1 LAELLTV
8 VPAQRLC
15 DPSAWGIFYSGCDG
29 HHVGIVSRHNIFV
42 KDDHLR
48 GDAVVAVRCMAHL
61 RMMTKR
67 SRRNLGS
74 MMTQLTL
81 SSWETIYRR
90 SLMMAQGTCSAA
102 EYQRMVME
110 KAAAMQ
116 QSTMALMMGRGHEA
130 VVAPYLVRSRANARR
145 LRRK

>member
-1 LAELLTV
+1 
-8 VPAQRLC
+8 
-15 DPSAWGIFYSGCDG
+15 
-29 HHVGIVSRHNIFV
+29 
-42 KDDHLR
+42 
-48 GDAVVAVRCMAHL
+48 
-61 RMMTKR
+61 
-67 SRRNLGS
+67 

-116 QSTMALMMGRGHEA
+116 ASTVALMTGRGKA
-130 VVAPYLVRSRANARR
+130 AALSPYLVRSRANAKR

>member
-1 LAELLTV
+1 
-8 VPAQRLC
+8 
-15 DPSAWGIFYSGCDG
+15 
-29 HHVGIVSRHNIFV
+29 
-42 KDDHLR
+42 
-48 GDAVVAVRCMAHL
+48 
-61 RMMTKR
+61 MTKHR
-67 SRRNLGS
+67 SRNLPA

-90 SLMMAQGTCSAA
+90 TVMMAQGTCSAA

-116 QSTMALMMGRGHEA
+116 ASTLALMTGRGQA
-130 VVAPYLVRSRANARR
+130 AAMAPYLIRSRANAKR